1 MSQNSP
7 FLEVVMSAYM
17 KLATIVEII
26 MSLVQVVQGF
36 DFSIT
41 NILATIG

>member
-17 KLATIVEII
+17 KGGTIVEII

>member
-7 FLEVVMSAYM
+7 FLEVVMPAYI